1 MLLGIGKLKEVVD
14 ILKDKEVK
22 EIEISSIINVSVI

>member
-22 EIEISSIINVSVI
+22 EIEISSIINVLEI